1 MFFLISVLMSSVSKG
16 RNGTRGCPTATGSSF
31 PALIHLLA
39 NTMGMEEAGH
49 SFPPVKNLQ
58 AEQTEDQNPQIPML
72 GTAQV
77 LRPPL
82 AGTAGPSCYENKQST
97 KNVGRSFSLEQRH
110 SNGLVW
116 MESLTSETS
125 SSLSAMPVG
134 PHNFN

>member
-58 AEQTEDQNPQIPML
+58 AEQTEDQNPQIPMAWHCPSSKATSGWHCDL
-72 GTAQV
+72 PAMRTNSPQKMWAGLFLWNNGTATGWCGWKASHLKHPLPS
-77 LRPPL
+77 LRN
-82 AGTAGPSCYENKQST
+82 ASGTT
-97 KNVGRSFSLEQRH
+97 
-110 SNGLVW
+110 
-116 MESLTSETS
+116 
-125 SSLSAMPVG
+125 
-134 PHNFN
+134 

>member
-49 SFPPVKNLQ
+49 SFPPLKNLQ
-58 AEQTEDQNPQIPML
+58 AEQTEAENPQIPVL
-72 GTAQV
+72 GTARV

-82 AGTAGPSCYENKQST
+82 AGTVT
-97 KNVGRSFSLEQRH
+97 FL
-110 SNGLVW
+110 L
-116 MESLTSETS
+116 
-125 SSLSAMPVG
+125 
-134 PHNFN
+134 